1 VLILVP
7 LYGVALVMRETMGR
21 EDDPELTENF
31 SSMPL
36 AMFTL
41 FRCVVAGDCMKADG
55 RPIFAQKG
63 VNVAYI
69 FIYVV
74 LLLLM
79 TFGLFNVIVAIFVEN
94 TVAAAKYND
103 LHMKRQR
110 LLDHQNFCRKACE
123 LVEIIWRVLVDEQPP
138 EFETIRDQAEALGEF
153 PSAQEIVE
161 QIGGFE
167 ISHEF
172 FQMLGHDHLFGELL
186 RDLDIAQDDQQ
197 GLFETFDVD
206 GSGTLALHELIFGI
220 RKLRGDPRRSDIIST
235 NLLGQKVL
243 VVAEELNQEV
253 TDRMEAQD
261 KLLRKLCRSTMR
273 LEAAVNPNGRKTL
286 SHSRTT
292 GLSRATTLSD
302 EMLTSSKVEID
313 PDLATDDN
321 ISQAGEGE
329 RGQSTL
335 LAAVASGKVS

>member
-1 VLILVP
+1 
-7 LYGVALVMRETMGR
+7 
-21 EDDPELTENF
+21 
-31 SSMPL
+31 
-36 AMFTL
+36 MFTL

-63 VNVAYI
+63 VNVVYI
-69 FIYVV
+69 FIYVI

-103 LHMKRQR
+103 LHLKRQR

-123 LVEIIWRVLVDEQPP
+123 LVEIIWRVLLDKQPP
-138 EFETIRDQAEALGEF
+138 EFETIRYQAEALGEF

-235 NLLGQKVL
+235 NLLGQKGL

-253 TDRMEAQD
+253 TDRLEAQD

-273 LEAAVNPNGRKTL
+273 VEAAVNPNARRTL
-286 SHSRTT
+286 SQKTT

-302 EMLTSSKVEID
+302 EMLTSSKVEMD
-313 PDLATDDN
+313 PDFATDDN
-321 ISQAGEGE
+321 SPTVSQAGGGE
-329 RGQSTL
+329 RGPSTL
-335 LAAVASGKVS
+335 LAAVASSKVS